1 LKMPGQLDSGNAEFV
16 VIRPGEEIQ
25 VEMFLQDG
33 EPSPAQVP
41 GRRG

>member
-1 LKMPGQLDSGNAEFV
+1 MPGQLDSGNAEFV
-16 VIRPGEEIQ
+16 VLKPGDEIQ

-33 EPSPAQVP
+33 EPAPAQAP